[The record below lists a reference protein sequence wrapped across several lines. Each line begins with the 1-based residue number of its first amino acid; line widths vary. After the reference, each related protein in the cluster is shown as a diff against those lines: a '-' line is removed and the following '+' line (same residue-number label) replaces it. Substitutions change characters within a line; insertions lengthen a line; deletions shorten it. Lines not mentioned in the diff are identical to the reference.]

1 MFRLSTLRTSRQT
14 STRQGI
20 VPSRPPSS
28 IRPPTHSPALTPS
41 TSITRHTSLG
51 LTSIYLY
58 IDNSLTLHT
67 YTIHPYRSTTAA
79 TQQLKERPPPPLPS
93 PPHIISH
100 ELRFCLSSFSVL
112 NSQLSTTR
120 NMYHNGFGIRH
131 KYTLNSRIYVSV
143 NVSMM
148 STKCRDHWN
157 VHR

>member
-93 PPHIISH
+93 SH
-100 ELRFCLSSFSVL
+100 YFTRTSFLSVFVL
-112 NSQLSTTR
+112 GSQLST
-120 NMYHNGFGIRH
+120 
-131 KYTLNSRIYVSV
+131 LNSQQRAICIIMVLEYDI
-143 NVSMM
+143 N
-148 STKCRDHWN
+148 TL
-157 VHR
+157 

>member
-79 TQQLKERPPPPLPS
+79 TQQLKERPPTSLPPLLTLF
-93 PPHIISH
+93 HTNFVFVC
-100 ELRFCLSSFSVL
+100 LRSRFSTL
-112 NSQLSTTR
+112 NSQQRAICIIMVLEYDI
-120 NMYHNGFGIRH
+120 N
-131 KYTLNSRIYVSV
+131 TL
-143 NVSMM
+143 
-148 STKCRDHWN
+148 
-157 VHR
+157 